1 MNRSRVHR
9 LGAVL
14 FLLGVLLFL
23 FAIAIILIGDQ
34 TIASSM
40 TDTGEFTE
48 LSTAMVKDAF
58 RGMLA
63 NGELPSYILESMG
76 AGGYSSMVNE
86 VAKTILDRA
95 LGELGPVQR
104 TLLLAWAHAPT
115 IRLVGLIGAILGGV
129 CWFVTGTDRKRV
141 RTSASES

>member
-1 MNRSRVHR
+1 M
-9 LGAVL
+9 
-14 FLLGVLLFL
+14 FL

-34 TIASSM
+34 IIASNM

-129 CWFVTGTDRKRV
+129 CWFVTGADGKRV
-141 RTSASES
+141 RTSVSES

>member
-95 LGELGPVQR
+95 LGELRPVQR

-115 IRLVGLIGAILGGV
+115 IRLVGLISAILGGV